1 MKNTTIY
8 HVDIVDTLFCRHY
21 HLNTKLDYINK
32 KTNKK
37 SFLRVFYL
45 FTRSYVILVHHHLEV
60 RTWELLDP
68 NGGVGVLGDVSLM
81 RS

>member
-1 MKNTTIY
+1 MLTLLTRCFA
-8 HVDIVDTLFCRHY
+8 DI
-21 HLNTKLDYINK
+21 NKLDDINK

-68 NGGVGVLGDVSLM
+68 NV
-81 RS
+81 